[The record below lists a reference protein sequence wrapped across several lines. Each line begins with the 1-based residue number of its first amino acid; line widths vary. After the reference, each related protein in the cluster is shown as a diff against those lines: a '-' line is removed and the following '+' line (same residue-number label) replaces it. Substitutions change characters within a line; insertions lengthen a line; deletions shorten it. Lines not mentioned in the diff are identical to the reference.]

1 MENKLKDLVRVEN
14 PRLLLTKNDVIVIG
28 ALFGLIFGFLLYMF
42 FGPNYYPGNSPKK
55 LEIKK
60 GETFGQ
66 IVDSLYSKGIIANKM
81 ALKFAASF
89 YDVEGKIKAG
99 YYSIPNGL
107 SYLDLLDLL
116 VKGAPMKQK
125 LVTIPEGIWQF
136 DLAGLLQKQLGL
148 DSAKIM
154 RLSYNKKFLRSL
166 NIHVK
171 SIEGYLLPNTYYFFT
186 NITEREILKKLKW
199 EMDKIFESPLV
210 RKQMK
215 KLHRTKNEILTLA
228 SIIEAESNKESE
240 YPIIAGVYYNRLKRR
255 MKLQADPTIQ
265 YLKRKKKHNRIYFKD
280 LEIDSPYN
288 TYKYYGLPPTP
299 INNPGRAAVLA
310 ALFPQK
316 NNYLY
321 FVADGKGGH
330 VFSRTLAQH
339 LRKVRKYRQWRFK
352 KYHL

>member
-1 MENKLKDLVRVEN
+1 MDEKLKKIVEVEKTS
-14 PRLLLTKNDVIVIG
+14 LLLTKNDLIILG
-28 ALFGLIFGFLLYMF
+28 ALFGLVFGFLLYMF
-42 FGPNYYPGNSPKK
+42 FGPNYYNGYSPRKF
-55 LEIKK
+55 EIKK
-60 GETFGQ
+60 GETFQ
-66 IVDSLYSKGIIANKM
+66 QVVDSLYSKGFISNKTAM
-81 ALKFAASF
+81 KFAAMF
-89 YDVEGKIKAG
+89 YDVDGKIKAG

-116 VKGAPMKQK
+116 VKGAPLKQK

-136 DLAGLLQKQLGL
+136 DLAGLLHKELGL

-154 RLSYNKKFLRSL
+154 KLSYNKEFLRSL
-166 NIHVK
+166 NIHTK
-171 SIEGYLLPNTYYFFT
+171 SIEGYLLPDTYYFFVD
-186 NITEREILKKLKW
+186 ITEREILKKLKY
-199 EMDKIFESPLV
+199 EMDKIFDSPEV
-210 RKQMK
+210 KKQMR
-215 KLHRTKNEILTLA
+215 KLHKTKNEILTLA

-240 YPIIAGVYYNRLKRR
+240 YPVIAGVYYNRLKRR

-265 YLKRKKKHNRIYFKD
+265 YLKRKRKHNRIYFKD

-288 TYKYYGLPPTP
+288 TYKYYGLPPSP

-330 VFSRTLAQH
+330 LFSRSLSKH
-339 LRKVRKYRQWRFK
+339 LINVRKYRKWRFK